1 MKKVKLFVHMSNSQK
16 YNIAE
21 VNDDLS
27 INQLIKDYSQGAFT
41 EEVSVYLEDQD
52 NELDKNLTV
61 SDAKIKN
68 GDHVFLGRCKKVSV
82 STNYAGKTFT
92 ISVSPATSIKN
103 LRKQALKYFGIDEV
117 SGADLLLW
125 FNNEPLDMRQIVGS
139 LTDFPTCTV
148 TLILATKNDVN
159 G

>member
-1 MKKVKLFVHMSNSQK
+1 MKKVKLFVHASNSQK

-27 INQLIKDYSQGAFT
+27 INQLIKDYSQGTVT

-52 NELDKNLTV
+52 DELDKNLTV

-82 STNYAGKTFT
+82 SINYAGKTFT

-103 LRKQALKYFGIDEV
+103 LRKQALKYFGIDEG

>member
-1 MKKVKLFVHMSNSQK
+1 MKKVKLFVHVSNSQK

-27 INQLIKDYSQGAFT
+27 IHQLIKDYSQGAVT

-52 NELDKNLTV
+52 NELDKNLPV

-82 STNYAGKTFT
+82 SINYAGKTFT
-92 ISVSPATSIKN
+92 LSVSPATSIKN

-125 FNNEPLDMRQIVGS
+125 FNNEPLDTRQIVGS